1 MPVTYPAHRVSV
13 QGTCYGIQVVNVFNV
28 IGFETPLESAT
39 AVGLAYGT
47 AFKSRIASQYD
58 FGEAHSIDMSAL
70 DGDTATFS
78 MSQFESGDGGPAG
91 EQAVALLARWT
102 DDLTGRAYRRGRS
115 FLGPVAAADMATGQ
129 LAMLPT
135 ARGQWQTAIDL
146 FLSEL
151 ANSFGTLAIAHGIKS
166 GSPVLGAVFQ
176 GEAAVNTGHLDTR
189 RT

>member
-1 MPVTYPAHRVSV
+1 MPVTYPAHRVSIV
-13 QGTCYGIQVVNVFNV
+13 GTCYGIQVVNVFNIFGIQSV
-28 IGFETPLESAT
+28 LDSAET
-39 AVGLAYGT
+39 VGLAFGT

-58 FGEAHSIDMSAL
+58 FGEAHAVDMETL

-78 MSQFESGDGGPAG
+78 LGQFESGSGGPAG
-91 EQAVALLARWT
+91 EQAVAVLARWT

-129 LAMLPT
+129 LSMLPT

-146 FLSEL
+146 FLSEIS
-151 ANSFGTLAIAHGIKS
+151 NSLGTLAIAHGLKS
-166 GSPVLGAVFQ
+166 GAPVLGAITS

-189 RT
+189 RS